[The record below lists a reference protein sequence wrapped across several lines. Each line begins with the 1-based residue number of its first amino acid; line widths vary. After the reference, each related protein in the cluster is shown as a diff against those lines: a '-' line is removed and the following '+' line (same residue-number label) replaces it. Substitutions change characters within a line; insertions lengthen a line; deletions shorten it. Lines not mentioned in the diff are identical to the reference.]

1 MIALDLSHPNYQ
13 NMLIIYLKFI
23 AKDVEIKTANIRIGL
38 KDLKITNFLIDVVS
52 VRKKQLSPIN
62 ELIKKIPNTYKIYNN
77 GINKFILLLRKG
89 VYPYQYM
96 DSWERF
102 DEISLHDETTF
113 YRELY
118 LKNIFDEDYIYSQKI
133 FNEFE
138 IKSLDEYHDLLIKKI
153 LYCLLM
159 YLRTFQI
166 NALKCINLIL
176 VIS

>member
-1 MIALDLSHPNYQ
+1 
-13 NMLIIYLKFI
+13 
-23 AKDVEIKTANIRIGL
+23 
-38 KDLKITNFLIDVVS
+38 
-52 VRKKQLSPIN
+52 
-62 ELIKKIPNTYKIYNN
+62 
-77 GINKFILLLRKG
+77 
-89 VYPYQYM
+89 M

-138 IKSLDEYHDLLIKKI
+138 IKSLDEYHDLLLKKI

>member
-1 MIALDLSHPNYQ
+1 MIASDLSHPNYQ

-52 VRKKQLSPIN
+52 VRKKQLNPIN

-102 DEISLHDETTF
+102 DEISLHDETTC

-138 IKSLDEYHDLLIKKI
+138 IKGLDEYHDLLLKKI

>member
-13 NMLIIYLKFI
+13 NLLIIYLKFI
-23 AKDVEIKTANIRIGL
+23 AKDVEIKPANISISL
-38 KDLKITNFLIDVVS
+38 KDLKTTNFLI
-52 VRKKQLSPIN
+52 KQLNPIN
-62 ELIKKIPNTYKIYNN
+62 GLIKKIPNTYKIYNN

-138 IKSLDEYHDLLIKKI
+138 IKSLDEYHDL
-153 LYCLLM
+153 
-159 YLRTFQI
+159 F
-166 NALKCINLIL
+166 A
-176 VIS
+176 

>member
-1 MIALDLSHPNYQ
+1 MIALDLGHPNYQ
-13 NMLIIYLKFI
+13 NLLIIYLRFI
-23 AKDVEIKTANIRIGL
+23 AKDVEIKPTNISISL

-52 VRKKQLSPIN
+52 VRKKQLNTIN

-96 DSWERF
+96 NSWERF

-138 IKSLDEYHDLLIKKI
+138 IKSLDEYHDL
-153 LYCLLM
+153 
-159 YLRTFQI
+159 F
-166 NALKCINLIL
+166 A
-176 VIS
+176 

>member
-52 VRKKQLSPIN
+52 VRKKQLNPIN

-102 DEISLHDETTF
+102 DEISLHDETTC

-138 IKSLDEYHDLLIKKI
+138 IKGLDEYHDLLLKKI

>member
-38 KDLKITNFLIDVVS
+38 KDLKITNLLIDVVS
-52 VRKKQLSPIN
+52 VRKKQLNPIN

-102 DEISLHDETTF
+102 DEISLHDETTC

-138 IKSLDEYHDLLIKKI
+138 IKGLDEYHDLLLKKI